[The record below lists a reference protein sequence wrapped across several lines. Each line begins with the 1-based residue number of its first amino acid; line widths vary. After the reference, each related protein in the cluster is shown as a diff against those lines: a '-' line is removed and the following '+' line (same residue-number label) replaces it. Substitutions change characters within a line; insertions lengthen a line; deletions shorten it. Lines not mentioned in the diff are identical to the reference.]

1 MLLFFIIEVAN
12 FKKKKKKKKKK
23 LFGKLFV
30 LCIFFS
36 MGEYPGKGPVDGS
49 VLKVAMDYL
58 WLKNAYRLKGIQS
71 SCC

>member
-1 MLLFFIIEVAN
+1 MLLFFIIEVAI
-12 FKKKKKKKKKK
+12 FFFFLKKKK

>member
-1 MLLFFIIEVAN
+1 MLLFFIIEVAIFFF
-12 FKKKKKKKKKK
+12 FKKN

-30 LCIFFS
+30 RCIFFS